1 MEQLSSF
8 KTKKIHVGT
17 VTSEG
22 ENYNVVLKRTA
33 DNFFNVYARPYKPNF
48 RPLLEG
54 LPEEVGYVI
63 RRSDDSW
70 VAKNAGVLLKGG
82 KLLEAVQ
89 VCIQDNKWLN
99 SVSNKNEKVDV

>member
-1 MEQLSSF
+1 MKQLNYF
-8 KTKKIHVGT
+8 NMKKIYVGT

-22 ENYNVVLKRTA
+22 ENFNVVLKSTA
-33 DNFFNVYARPYKPNF
+33 DNSFNVYARPYKTNF

-70 VAKNAGVLLKGG
+70 VAKNAGILLKGG

-89 VCIQDNKWLN
+89 ACIQDNKWLN
-99 SVSNKNEKVDV
+99 SVSNKNKKVNA